1 VFCFVVEHECCIQT
15 RITFVNDV
23 PALFSTVFHIV
34 IIIIIIIIIEWFEEQ
49 QYIHR
54 RCTRC
59 FCHARFPNER
69 ATRVKSNARGTR
81 ISRDGKDGETGTK
94 SNARVQTKKERNESD
109 STTQRTFFSNPQ
121 NDRCDRRVVARSR
134 RNERFQRTRVRE
146 RVFGLAKSGEGVTR
160 ERDCERGDDES
171 VDERKTVGRGW
182 DIETVGKERVERV

>member
-1 VFCFVVEHECCIQT
+1 VFYFVVEHEYFIQT
-15 RITFVNDV
+15 RITFVDKV
-23 PALFSTVFHIV
+23 PALFFSTVFHI
-34 IIIIIIIIIEWFEEQ
+34 IITIEWFEYQ
-49 QYIHR
+49 QQIYR
-54 RCTRC
+54 RCAR
-59 FCHARFPNER
+59 FSCHSRFPNER

-94 SNARVQTKKERNESD
+94 SNTPLQTKKERNESD

-121 NDRCDRRVVARSR
+121 NDRCNRHVMARSR
-134 RNERFQRTRVRE
+134 GNERFQRTRVRE

-160 ERDCERGDDES
+160 ERDCKCGDDAL